1 MKSLL
6 FMICESD
13 SDAAAPPLMCG
24 RQGAAGEPQQ
34 SIIITNTLKFY
45 SSERYF
51 MPHAMGIYAELTFY
65 TKRSTYLGAAANGMY
80 TES

>member
-1 MKSLL
+1 
-6 FMICESD
+6 
-13 SDAAAPPLMCG
+13 
-24 RQGAAGEPQQ
+24 
-34 SIIITNTLKFY
+34 
-45 SSERYF
+45 